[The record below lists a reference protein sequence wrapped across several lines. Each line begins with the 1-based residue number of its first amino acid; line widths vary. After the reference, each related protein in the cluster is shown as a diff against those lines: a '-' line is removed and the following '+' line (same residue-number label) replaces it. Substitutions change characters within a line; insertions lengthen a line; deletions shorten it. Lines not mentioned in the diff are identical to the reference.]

1 MRRRRDNERATASGC
16 RFMRH
21 SGAVVFDWR
30 RLRLFFYWRA
40 FCEARF
46 IVSLFFPDTL
56 QTWQAN
62 NMNEAKG

>member
-1 MRRRRDNERATASGC
+1 
-16 RFMRH
+16 MRH
-21 SGAVVFDWR
+21 SGAVVFD
-30 RLRLFFYWRA
+30 WRA

-62 NMNEAKG
+62 YMNEAKG

>member
-1 MRRRRDNERATASGC
+1 VTTNGQPLRDAASCGIPG
-16 RFMRH
+16 RLFLI
-21 SGAVVFDWR
+21 GG

-62 NMNEAKG
+62 YMNEAKG

>member
-30 RLRLFFYWRA
+30 AFAVVFLLAGVLRGALYRFF
-40 FCEARF
+40 
-46 IVSLFFPDTL
+46 IFP
-56 QTWQAN
+56 
-62 NMNEAKG
+62 